1 MTLDATP
8 DCAGLVDIIVSAQKI
23 VDDLTERPWG
33 SSSPS
38 VYETGRLVS
47 LAPWLTG
54 HGERLRF
61 LLAEQRPDGGWGL
74 PDDGYALVPTLSA
87 TEALLSALGADPFR
101 MGRRVYRSPTWRMP
115 PRGAGAAV
123 EVARPG
129 ARPRP
134 AGHARHRAHRSPPAR
149 TDQRPA
155 GRAGDEPDSRA
166 GPLDGP

>member
-101 MGRRVYRSPTWRMP
+101 MGPAGIPVADVAHAAARGWGCCRGGS
-115 PRGAGAAV
+115 PRGASSTCRTCPPSSTSFPTCSNGST
-123 EVARPG
+123 PG
-129 ARPRP
+129 WT
-134 AGHARHRAHRSPPAR
+134 S
-149 TDQRPA
+149 
-155 GRAGDEPDSRA
+155 GR
-166 GPLDGP
+166 